1 MLCPIEWRYCSKE
14 MRKVLS
20 EENRISKMLEV
31 EKVLLEALHEIGL
44 VDKECVEKAKILT
57 LEDLGGVNR
66 IRQIEKE
73 IGHEVMAL
81 VKVLSE
87 TLGRCGQFVHFGATS
102 NDIIDT
108 AWILVIKDALQVV
121 KSKVGSLIEKLMSL
135 AEKHEETIMVGRTHG
150 QHALPITFG
159 FKLINHALEIALG
172 LERLRDCEKRVLVGK
187 MSGAVGTMA
196 AWRGKGLKI
205 EEYVMKRLGLK
216 RVEIS
221 TQVISRDRLAELICN
236 LAILSSSIARF
247 AEEIR
252 NLQRPEILEVAEG
265 FSEDKQV
272 GSSTMPHKKNPIK
285 AERICG
291 LARVMRGLVIP
302 ALENIIL
309 WHERDL
315 TNSSSERIIITHSLA
330 IMDQILED
338 AISLVTG
345 LVVYEEN
352 MKKNLEV
359 TKGLNMS
366 ESIMVALTLKGM
378 PRNEAHE
385 LVRRLSMK
393 AYRENKSLKEVLVN
407 NKKIREFLSES
418 EIDDLLKPEKYLG
431 NCKELM
437 EKAKIR
443 IKEILKG
450 SLK

>member
-1 MLCPIEWRYCSKE
+1 
-14 MRKVLS
+14 MREVLS
-20 EENRISKMLEV
+20 EENRICKMLEV
-31 EKVLLEALHEIGL
+31 EKALLEALHEIGL
-44 VDKECVEKAKILT
+44 VEKDCVEKAKILT

-87 TLGRCGQFVHFGATS
+87 TLGSCGQFVHFGATS